1 MILIYCLD
9 ILIIII
15 IINIL
20 CYFQQRKSRK
30 MIFTKDN
37 KRFSIFI
44 RKKNYS

>member
-30 MIFTKDN
+30 MILPKEN
-37 KRFSIFI
+37 KRFPNLYLET
-44 RKKNYS
+44 KL